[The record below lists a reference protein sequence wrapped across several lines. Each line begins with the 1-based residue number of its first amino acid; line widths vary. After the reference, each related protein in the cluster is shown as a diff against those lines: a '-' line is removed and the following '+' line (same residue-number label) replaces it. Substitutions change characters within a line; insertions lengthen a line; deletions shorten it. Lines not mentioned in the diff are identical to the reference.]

1 MPGPSLLDEALAAIV
16 THLVQQ
22 RGVGAR
28 AKQVDALSMSL
39 ILSWDTAGVEL
50 ICLCYLEAATAAQIR
65 YAIRR
70 IRRRIPDVSI
80 IVASLG
86 RPISVVND
94 EASAAGAQSVQD
106 SLRASVDKM
115 TRAEIDAERD
125 RLIAEALKSAQ
136 LEKASLLAQ
145 SSDEI
150 ATLRGAAEAAIVRD
164 QSAAKQAIV
173 ARASELSVEIAQRLL
188 ARLPPSA
195 ALSAFLD
202 GLCRELQAL
211 SSDAKASLASAAA
224 DHASD
229 VVTAA
234 PLSKDEMEHVR
245 DTLNAALGLELSFRF
260 RVDPALIAG
269 VELRSPNTIVR
280 NSWRADL
287 DRIRKELD
295 GDGHP
300 NEF

>member
-1 MPGPSLLDEALAAIV
+1 MHIDWWTLAFQTVNVLVLIWILARFFFRPLGDIVAKRQAQANKVLAEALAAR
-16 THLVQQ
+16 QQ
-22 RGVGAR
+22 ADDSR
-28 AKQVDALSMSL
+28 ADA
-39 ILSWDTAGVEL
+39 
-50 ICLCYLEAATAAQIR
+50 
-65 YAIRR
+65 
-70 IRRRIPDVSI
+70 
-80 IVASLG
+80 
-86 RPISVVND
+86 
-94 EASAAGAQSVQD
+94 
-106 SLRASVDKM
+106 DK

-234 PLSKDEMEHVR
+234 PLSKDEMEHVL

-295 GDGHP
+295 GDGPP
-300 NEF
+300 NGS